1 MPKLIKFGFATVET
15 NSCHVAVSLSVSD
28 SSVPDMYI
36 YVNVIVRRVVLV
48 ILSASLYLQ
57 LCIPACL
64 GDAKK
69 LVTRRQQRFI
79 CTAIIGKS

>member
-1 MPKLIKFGFATVET
+1 MSKLIKFGFATVET

-36 YVNVIVRRVVLV
+36 YVIVRRVVLV

-69 LVTRRQQRFI
+69 LVTRRQQIFI
-79 CTAIIGKS
+79 WTAIIGKS